1 MSLDE
6 ISCVSAVVSEPPY
19 SFRSSSSSLDAD
31 PSLDPLVCRWERNHL
46 EKNLRIYYQDDYME
60 SPSVVFSKINMDEM
74 TNEQRDYFEKVI
86 EYLLPIDGR
95 IATVD
100 RFKYYPEKFLTV
112 LDQISNELETK
123 ETEEVVRLRVMK
135 FLRVLTNLVGKISNH
150 KQVYEGSFI
159 KLLASFAEM
168 CCLHSEI
175 SISKGDEAVWKN
187 LHGIDRVVSKPDI
200 RLYKHGI
207 MTKPEV
213 RTSDMVV
220 SVKVKKGFNKDPE
233 ELERQLRLMES
244 THLSN
249 YCSSLSNNES
259 DDGSIPSIEIDLNK
273 EVLGQHAGEL
283 LLDLYE
289 CRRRVDVPILALPGM
304 IVDGTKVYM
313 TLLEISNTHFRKLKG
328 NQELTP
334 QDRDTIY
341 YSTPLNILQD
351 DERSILVEI
360 FIRLN
365 NIEFN
370 T

>member
-1 MSLDE
+1 
-6 ISCVSAVVSEPPY
+6 
-19 SFRSSSSSLDAD
+19 
-31 PSLDPLVCRWERNHL
+31 
-46 EKNLRIYYQDDYME
+46 ME
-60 SPSVVFSKINMDEM
+60 SPSIVFSKIDMGEI
-74 TNEQRDYFEKVI
+74 TNEQHDYYQKVI

-95 IATVD
+95 IATID
-100 RFKYYPEKFLTV
+100 RFKHYPEKFLTV
-112 LDQISNELETK
+112 LDQISEELGTK
-123 ETEEVVRLRVMK
+123 EPEEFIRLRVMK
-135 FLRVLTNLVGKISNH
+135 FLRVLTNLVRKISNH

-175 SISKGDEAVWKN
+175 SISKADEAIWKN

-200 RLYKHGI
+200 RLYTHGI
-207 MTKPEV
+207 TTTPEV

-220 SVKVKKGFNKDPE
+220 SVKVKKVFNKNPE

-244 THLSN
+244 THVSN
-249 YCSSLSNNES
+249 SYSSLTSNES
-259 DDGSIPSIEIDLNK
+259 DDGSILSIEMDLNK

-289 CRRRVDVPILALPGM
+289 CRRCADIPMLTMPGM

-313 TLLEISNTHFRKLKG
+313 TLLEISNTHFQKLEG
-328 NQELTP
+328 NQELSHE
-334 QDRDTIY
+334 DRATIY
-341 YSTPLNILQD
+341 YSKPLNILQY
-351 DERSILVEI
+351 DERCILMETLI
-360 FIRLN
+360 TLN

>member
-1 MSLDE
+1 MSLDD
-6 ISCVSAVVSEPPY
+6 ISCVSAVASEPLY
-19 SFRSSSSSLDAD
+19 SLRSSSSSLDAE
-31 PSLDPLVCRWERNHL
+31 PSLDPWVCRWERNDL
-46 EKNLRIYYQDDYME
+46 EKNLQIYYQDDYME
-60 SPSVVFSKINMDEM
+60 SPSDMFSNIKMDEM
-74 TNEQRDYFEKVI
+74 TNEQRDYFEKVN

-95 IATVD
+95 IATMD
-100 RFKYYPEKFLTV
+100 RFKYYPEKFMTV
-112 LDQISNELETK
+112 LDQISNNLGKREP
-123 ETEEVVRLRVMK
+123 EEFVRLKVMK

-168 CCLHSEI
+168 CCLHPEI
-175 SISKGDEAVWKN
+175 SISKEDEAVWKN
-187 LHGIDRVVSKPDI
+187 LHGINRVVSKPVI

-213 RTSDMVV
+213 RTSEMVV
-220 SVKVKKGFNKDPE
+220 SVKVKKDFIKDPE
-233 ELERQLRLMES
+233 ELEMQLRLMES

-249 YCSSLSNNES
+249 SCSSLSSNES
-259 DDGSIPSIEIDLNK
+259 YDGSIPSIEIDLNK

-289 CRRRVDVPILALPGM
+289 CHRSVDAPILTMPGM

-313 TLLEISNTHFRKLKG
+313 TLFEISNNHFRKLEG

-334 QDRDTIY
+334 EDKATIY
-341 YSTPLNILQD
+341 YSKPLNILQD
-351 DERSILVEI
+351 DERSILMEI

-365 NIEFN
+365 NIEFY

>member
-6 ISCVSAVVSEPPY
+6 ISCESAVVSEPPY
-19 SFRSSSSSLDAD
+19 SFRSSSSSIDTE

-46 EKNLRIYYQDDYME
+46 EKQLQIYYQDDYME
-60 SPSVVFSKINMDEM
+60 SPSIVFSKINMGEM
-74 TNEQRDYFEKVI
+74 TNEQHDYFQKVI

-95 IATVD
+95 TATID
-100 RFKYYPEKFLTV
+100 RFKHYPEKFLTV
-112 LDQISNELETK
+112 LDQISDELGTK
-123 ETEEVVRLRVMK
+123 EPEEFIRLRVMK
-135 FLRVLTNLVGKISNH
+135 FLRVLTNLVRKISNH

-175 SISKGDEAVWKN
+175 SVSKADEAIWKN
-187 LHGIDRVVSKPDI
+187 LHGMDRVVSNPDI

-207 MTKPEV
+207 TTMPEV

-220 SVKVKKGFNKDPE
+220 SVKVKKVFNKNPE

-249 YCSSLSNNES
+249 SFSSLTSNES
-259 DDGSIPSIEIDLNK
+259 DDGSIPSIAFDLNK

-289 CRRRVDVPILALPGM
+289 CRRRGDVPMLTMPGM

-313 TLLEISNTHFRKLKG
+313 TLLEISNTHFRKLEG

-334 QDRDTIY
+334 QDRATIY
-341 YSTPLNILQD
+341 YSKPLNILQD
-351 DERSILVEI
+351 DERSILMETC
-360 FIRLN
+360 IRLN